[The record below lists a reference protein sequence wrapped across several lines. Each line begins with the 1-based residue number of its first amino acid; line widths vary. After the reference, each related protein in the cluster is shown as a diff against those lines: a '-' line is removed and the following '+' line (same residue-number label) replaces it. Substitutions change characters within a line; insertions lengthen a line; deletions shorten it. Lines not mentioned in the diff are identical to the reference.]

1 MCLIVPAPVISH
13 HDVAPNMG
21 IDFENKKYLKLKESE
36 GEFTDLVGGMLSPGE
51 KILRSYKAGRDGVVF
66 TDHRLIAVNVQG
78 VTGKQKTLS
87 VIPYSKIS
95 AYSVQTA
102 SVLDMDSTLTVWVS
116 ALGEFTFEFSC
127 RTDVS
132 GICRCIN
139 GCE

>member
-1 MCLIVPAPVISH
+1 
-13 HDVAPNMG
+13 MG

-36 GEFTDLVGGMLSPGE
+36 SEFTDLVGGMLSPGE

-66 TDHRLIAVNVQG
+66 TDHRLIAINVQG

-102 SVLDMDSTLTVWVS
+102 SVLDIDSILTV
-116 ALGEFTFEFSC
+116 
-127 RTDVS
+127 
-132 GICRCIN
+132 
-139 GCE
+139 